1 MGKLNVLMWGA
12 AVSLVAAIGTSAAG
26 EQTTP
31 RAAAAKMKNP
41 TAANPA
47 SVAAGEAL
55 YQKQCRLCH
64 GATGKADTAAAKS
77 MGASDLTDATW
88 TRGNT
93 DGEIFVVI
101 QEGAGPDFKMKG
113 FKGRL
118 SDQDTWHVV
127 NYVRSLASAQK

>member
-1 MGKLNVLMWGA
+1 MLWGA
-12 AVSLVAAIGTSAAG
+12 AVCLVGAVWTSAAG

-31 RAAAAKMKNP
+31 RAVAAKTKNP
-41 TAANPA
+41 VASNAA
-47 SVAAGEAL
+47 SLAAGEAL

-88 TRGNT
+88 TRGNS
-93 DGEIFVVI
+93 DGEIFAVI
-101 QEGAGPDFKMKG
+101 MEGAGPEFKMKG

-127 NYVRSLASAQK
+127 NYVRSLAGAAPK